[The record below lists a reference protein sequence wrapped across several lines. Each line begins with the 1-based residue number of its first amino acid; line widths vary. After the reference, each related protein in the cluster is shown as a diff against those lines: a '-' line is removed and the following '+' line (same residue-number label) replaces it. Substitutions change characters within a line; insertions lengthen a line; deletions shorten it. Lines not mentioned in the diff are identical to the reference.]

1 MGWHYEAK
9 VSLESQKSINH
20 GSSEKIRTVLV
31 YLLLFFSMKCMEL
44 EIEAVHVE
52 KLSTVHENFNERSES
67 ILNGTVQ

>member
-1 MGWHYEAK
+1 MGWYYEAK

-31 YLLLFFSMKCMEL
+31 YLLLLFSMTCMEL

-52 KLSTVHENFNERSES
+52 KLSTVHE
-67 ILNGTVQ
+67 ILIKEWNLF